1 MKTVKTERTVIED
14 NVPRRAG
21 GEPLPPFTPHAALRS
36 ETFVMRRRRWPGV
49 MAAAVLGGVIA
60 AVAVSSFYDD
70 RTLGQRLDATVNAAG
85 ERVQRGVASL
95 EGGASE
101 VAANTAR
108 LGERAVGGVGDVG
121 ITAAVKASLATDPA
135 LSVLKIDVTT
145 KDGVV
150 ILEGPAPDEKARE
163 RAGVLAAAPRGVVNV
178 ENRLV
183 VGTPTD
189 SSG

>member
-1 MKTVKTERTVIED
+1 MRTVQTERTVVAD
-14 NVPRRAG
+14 NGLRRG
-21 GEPLPPFTPHAALRS
+21 DTGPLPPLDNPYAALRS
-36 ETFVMRRRRWPGV
+36 ETFIMRRRRWPGV
-49 MAAAVLGGVIA
+49 LAAAIVGGVIA

-85 ERVQRGVASL
+85 EHVQRGVASL

-135 LSVLKIDVTT
+135 LSALKIDVTT
-145 KDGVV
+145 KDGIVT
-150 ILEGPAPDEKARE
+150 LEGPAPDEKARD

-178 ENRLV
+178 DNRLV
-183 VGTPTD
+183 VGGQ
-189 SSG
+189 SASG